1 MDKKIEQT
9 TEQQHEEF
17 DYLSDFY
24 FPLKEVEDK
33 YSSPILK
40 RLRENEIDPHE
51 FLGIEKVEG
60 TGAQTSENL
69 HGDFDGPIFSSK
81 INEIDCQ

>member
-1 MDKKIEQT
+1 MIIYQIFIF
-9 TEQQHEEF
+9 H
-17 DYLSDFY
+17 
-24 FPLKEVEDK
+24 LKEVEDK

-60 TGAQTSENL
+60 TGVVKRIEDKADLEEGKKTFGQSFYRL
-69 HGDFDGPIFSSK
+69 
-81 INEIDCQ
+81 C

>member
-40 RLRENEIDPHE
+40 RLREKYTTWIENGELSKEVIANELMYYLPEITYED
-51 FLGIEKVEG
+51 LGKY
-60 TGAQTSENL
+60 L
-69 HGDFDGPIFSSK
+69 DDK
-81 INEIDCQ
+81 M

>member
-1 MDKKIEQT
+1 MDKKIEQP
-9 TEQQHEEF
+9 TEQYEEF

-60 TGAQTSENL
+60 TGVVKRITDKTDLEEGKKTFWSIIYRL
-69 HGDFDGPIFSSK
+69 
-81 INEIDCQ
+81 C